1 MIRDD
6 FKVVY
11 EDLPTTIKAFIK
23 ETDGFYDIVLN
34 SRMAYNQNVKSYDEE
49 MWHIKNNDLD
59 QDETVDRIETKS
71 HRRSQS

>member
-6 FKVVY
+6 FKVIY

-34 SRMAYNQNVKSYDEE
+34 SKMSYCQNVKSYDEE
-49 MWHIKNNDLD
+49 IWHIENEDLD
-59 QDETVDRIETKS
+59 RNETVDQIETRS
-71 HRRSQS
+71 HRRKR

>member
-6 FKVVY
+6 FKVIY